1 MLMAA
6 DRESI
11 VHHGRKMVQVGLT
24 SGTGGNISV
33 IDRAA
38 GHIAISPSG
47 LDYFETEA
55 EDIVVTDLDGTVVE
69 GKRKPSSELQ
79 FHRAVY
85 RARPDAVAVVHTHS
99 VYATTV
105 ACLGEEL
112 PAVHYMI
119 GYSGDK
125 VPLAPYSTFGTDALA
140 TAVEEGIRDYNALLL
155 ANHGVIAMGNN
166 LPTAFAAAEAVEF
179 VARIW
184 LQARSVG
191 TPVILSQA
199 EMAVVVDKFASYG
212 QK

>member
-1 MLMAA
+1 
-6 DRESI
+6 
-11 VHHGRKMVQVGLT
+11 
-24 SGTGGNISV
+24 
-33 IDRAA
+33 
-38 GHIAISPSG
+38 
-47 LDYFETEA
+47 
-55 EDIVVTDLDGTVVE
+55 
-69 GKRKPSSELQ
+69 
-79 FHRAVY
+79 
-85 RARPDAVAVVHTHS
+85 
-99 VYATTV
+99 
-105 ACLGEEL
+105 
-112 PAVHYMI
+112 MI